1 MELSIRLKRLPFS
14 MTFLSKLCC
23 IGRRVWPWPSSS
35 ALKKGGGKS
44 FITHLSF
51 LLNKERARERPGH
64 GHSSSS
70 SQKGQGKSRVWPWPS
85 SPCRLDDGE
94 TSSQCWRHLLGIQSE
109 SSKVVEEINTIVP
122 RNCCPEEL
130 LQLYS
135 VGPRAAET
143 NSSGRVF
150 F

>member
-1 MELSIRLKRLPFS
+1 MAIQPLSS
-14 MTFLSKLCC
+14 
-23 IGRRVWPWPSSS
+23 GRR
-35 ALKKGGGKS
+35 
-44 FITHLSF
+44 
-51 LLNKERARERPGH
+51 R
-64 GHSSSS
+64 
-70 SQKGQGKSRVWPWPS
+70 
-85 SPCRLDDGE
+85 GE
-94 TSSQCWRHLLGIQSE
+94 AELVISSQCGRHLLGIQSE

>member
-1 MELSIRLKRLPFS
+1 MAMPSS
-14 MTFLSKLCC
+14 
-23 IGRRVWPWPSSS
+23 WPWSFYSLL
-35 ALKKGGGKS
+35 ALTSLVKEVCDHG
-44 FITHLSF
+44 HPF
-51 LLNKERARERPGH
+51 LQKKERAREGPGH